1 MTQPGDTKKP
11 VPAGEP
17 VRPGASPPDGD
28 SDGARSGSLPPKA
41 GSNEALNE
49 ERKTQPSRNRGVT
62 KI

>member
-1 MTQPGDTKKP
+1 MTKP
-11 VPAGEP
+11 SDIQKPAPQAEP
-17 VRPGASPPDGD
+17 ARPSASRLDDDAGAS
-28 SDGARSGSLPPKA
+28 SSGSPPPKA